1 MVRSGTRARG
11 FTLVELMIGIVV
23 SSLVVAGALALL
35 LAQKRS
41 FQASSADRALQETGR
56 MALEEISQNLRMAGY
71 GVEPSMVFDFGLAS
85 DVPMDRAPQG
95 PGLVVNFGG
104 DASGASG
111 FACGTAVQC
120 RDRIDGPDELAFQH
134 RNPWFNHQL
143 VSVPDANTLVLAGPL
158 SQPLE
163 AGQVLQAVCYSGSM
177 LWAYVRV
184 AQQVPASG
192 NATVRVPLEGGV
204 ALDYPHQNQTLS
216 DTCFQTGLARVFKVE
231 RFRYFVQSH
240 DAAGAVTA
248 WKAAGSRPFLLLDR
262 GLRDTNGVALLD
274 VVSPDVEDLQVA
286 YVFPLAPLGQA
297 VAGATAGTRLDASA
311 TGIDL
316 APAGG
321 APRYDTP
328 RLSSIRST
336 HWPANARAVRL
347 EVVVRS
353 PNPDPNSDAAVIP
366 AAGNRPADANGQ
378 PGHRRMLFQTSVA
391 IPNMESRAPF
401 FPSLGTGTDQLN
413 VGGG

>member
-1 MVRSGTRARG
+1 MGRTRNRARG
-11 FTLVELMIGIVV
+11 FTLVELMVGVVV

-56 MALEEISQNLRMAGY
+56 MALEEMSQNLRMAGY
-71 GVEPSMVFDFGLAS
+71 GVEPSMVFDFGLAN
-85 DVPMDRAPQG
+85 DVPMYRAPQG
-95 PGLVVNFGG
+95 PGLVVRFGG
-104 DASGASG
+104 DSSGTTG
-111 FACGTAVQC
+111 FPCGTAVQC
-120 RDRIDGPDELAFQH
+120 RDRIDGPDELAFQY

-143 VSVPDANTLVLAGPL
+143 VSAPSTDTLVIAGPL
-158 SQPLE
+158 PQALE

-177 LWAYVRV
+177 VWAYVRV
-184 AQQVPASG
+184 SQQVPATG
-192 NATVRVPLEGGV
+192 NATVAVSLEGGA
-204 ALDYPHQNQTLS
+204 ALDYPHQNQTLA

-231 RFRYFVQSH
+231 RLRYFVQNH
-240 DAAGAVTA
+240 APDGTVTA
-248 WKAAGSRPFLLLDR
+248 WNAAGSRPFLLRDR
-262 GLRDTNGVALLD
+262 GLRDASGAPIVD

-286 YVFPLAPLGQA
+286 YVFPLAPIGQE

-316 APAGG
+316 APGG
-321 APRYDTP
+321 GPPRYDTP
-328 RLSSIRST
+328 RLSPLRAS
-336 HWPANARAVRL
+336 HWPANVRAVRL
-347 EVVVRS
+347 DVVVRS
-353 PNPDPNSDAAVIP
+353 PNPDPQREEAVIP
-366 AAGNRPADANGQ
+366 AAGNRAANTGGE

-401 FPSLGTGTDQLN
+401 FPALGTGADQLN